1 VSVAL
6 EAVGSA
12 LVGLVELPFR
22 DGYVPSIVVVS
33 LYVSLVAV
41 SLSTL
46 VSVPVAVTMGFL
58 EFPGKSLVKSVINT
72 GMGFPSVVVG
82 LVVLFAVS
90 NQGPLGSFELIFT
103 REAMILSQFVLATP
117 PITAISLAAIT
128 GVDDGVREAA
138 SALGG
143 TRIDVALV
151 VLKEARY
158 GIATAILAGF
168 GRAISEVGSVLI
180 VGGNITSADGIS
192 KTRTL
197 TTAIQLEARQGRYET
212 AMILGAVLVV
222 LVLTVN
228 TIVVRLSDN
237 LRVTDVTH
245 AYDAEPVLTDVSLAV
260 DPGEVLALIGP
271 SGVGKTT
278 LLRIL
283 GLSLEPTAG
292 TVAFDETDVWA
303 ADTAR
308 RRALRRRT
316 GTVFQAASL
325 FDASVARNVEYGLR
339 VRRPWRERI
348 RSGIRGLV
356 GGEDAP
362 ASVRDALDV
371 VGLPDAASRS
381 ADSLSGGEAQRVSFA
396 RALAYDPDLLLLD
409 EPTSDLDPR
418 NTAVVEDAVERARA
432 RDIGVV
438 VATHDMNQAERIA
451 DRVAVLLGDGV
462 TEVGLTEAVFDDPRD
477 DRTRQFIAGELVY

>member
-12 LVGLVELPFR
+12 PVGLLDFPFR

-41 SLSTL
+41 GLSTL

-82 LVVLFAVS
+82 LLVLFIVS
-90 NQGPLGSFELIFT
+90 NRGPLGSFELIFT
-103 REAMILSQFVLATP
+103 REAMIMSQFVLATP

-128 GVDDGVREAA
+128 GVDDHVREAA

-228 TIVVRLSDN
+228 TIVVRLSD
-237 LRVTDVTH
+237 
-245 AYDAEPVLTDVSLAV
+245 
-260 DPGEVLALIGP
+260 
-271 SGVGKTT
+271 
-278 LLRIL
+278 
-283 GLSLEPTAG
+283 
-292 TVAFDETDVWA
+292 
-303 ADTAR
+303 
-308 RRALRRRT
+308 
-316 GTVFQAASL
+316 
-325 FDASVARNVEYGLR
+325 
-339 VRRPWRERI
+339 
-348 RSGIRGLV
+348 
-356 GGEDAP
+356 
-362 ASVRDALDV
+362 
-371 VGLPDAASRS
+371 
-381 ADSLSGGEAQRVSFA
+381 
-396 RALAYDPDLLLLD
+396 
-409 EPTSDLDPR
+409 
-418 NTAVVEDAVERARA
+418 
-432 RDIGVV
+432 
-438 VATHDMNQAERIA
+438 
-451 DRVAVLLGDGV
+451 DGV
-462 TEVGLTEAVFDDPRD
+462 TR
-477 DRTRQFIAGELVY
+477 